1 MKNQKFLTTKELADL
16 LRVKERKI
24 YELAGAGEIP
34 CRRVT
39 GKLLFPSDEIDA
51 WLGGSALVSAKP
63 SQDLPHVIAGSH
75 DPLLDWAIRESGCG
89 IATFFDGS
97 INGLDQ
103 MQQGQA
109 LAAGIHLVEPS
120 GKDWNRSF
128 IEERFSGAPMVLLEW
143 AKRQQ
148 GIILSPACKSV
159 TSFSDLK
166 GKRVAQRQPTAGAHI
181 LFKHTMSANRCVAE
195 DFEILSEF
203 ARTETEAAVAVA
215 SGVADAAPGLAAM
228 AKQFNLGFMPTM
240 LERYDLIIDRH
251 ACFEPPMQRLLE
263 FCRSDKFHNKTIE
276 LGGYELS
283 DHGKVHWNGP

>member
-1 MKNQKFLTTKELADL
+1 MKTQHFLTTKELADL

-39 GKLLFPSDEIDA
+39 GKLLFPRDEIDA

-63 SQDLPHVIAGSH
+63 SKDLPHVIAGSH

-109 LAAGIHLVEPS
+109 IAAGIHLVEQD

-128 IEERFSGAPMVLLEW
+128 VDERFSSAPMVLMEW

-148 GIILSPACKSV
+148 GMILSPACQNAS
-159 TSFSDLK
+159 SLIDLK
-166 GKRVAQRQPTAGAHI
+166 GRRIAQRQPTAGAHI
-181 LFKHTMSANRCVAE
+181 LFNYMIAANGCAAQ
-195 DFEILSEF
+195 DFQILPELV
-203 ARTETEAAVAVA
+203 RTETEAAVAVA
-215 SGVADAAPGLAAM
+215 SGAADAAPGLAAV

-251 ACFEPPMQRLLE
+251 AWFEPPMQCLLE
-263 FCRSDKFHNKTIE
+263 FCRSEKFQNKTTE
-276 LGGYELS
+276 LSGYETS
-283 DHGKVHWNGP
+283 GHGNIHWNGA